1 MGKATSQR
9 KDSSTS
15 APPAWALPLLTTAAN
30 AGMNLYNSGQ
40 GFNTPYTGRTVAD
53 FNPTKLAAM
62 NNIMKLTGG
71 GGGPPIT
78 NDSIFGQNQQ
88 LQNIQQLIAARQ
100 AQNQAAMRPPT
111 PMPVQPTPMPQQQTY
126 GTYAPGS
133 PGRMGSNR

>member
-1 MGKATSQR
+1 MGKGTTTR
-9 KDSSTS
+9 KDSTTS

-40 GFNTPYTGRTVAD
+40 GFNTPYVGRTVAD

-71 GGGPPIT
+71 GAPIT

-100 AQNQAAMRPPT
+100 AQNHAP
-111 PMPVQPTPMPQQQTY
+111 
-126 GTYAPGS
+126 YAPNS

>member
-1 MGKATSQR
+1 MGKGTTTR
-9 KDSSTS
+9 KDNTTS

-40 GFNTPYTGRTVAD
+40 GFNTPYIGRTVAD
-53 FNPTKLAAM
+53 FNPTRLAAM
-62 NNIMKLTGG
+62 NNILKLTGG
-71 GGGPPIT
+71 GAPVT

-111 PMPVQPTPMPQQQTY
+111 PMPVQPTPMPQPQS
-126 GTYAPGS
+126 YAPYAPNS